1 MIQWVKW
8 PQKWTVYL
16 QETHLH
22 VSCGKKRLLRCSV
35 VSCLRNS
42 CFPTAAWPFR
52 KPRSELRLGFF
63 EANTCKLTYSSAYD
77 GVSEKCRKKHLQ
89 GVQEAFVCLSTVPAC
104 EDEPRFDNSSVN
116 WGRRKVTWSKNTQT
130 PSILVGGDSLIL
142 CLYWQP
148 AQEGSGGG
156 RRKQTFFIFL
166 SRTPRFLLRAR
177 SRALVSLAD
186 VFKKNEKKNKTTS
199 VYRLA
204 WQEFEREGKGNYSH
218 FFPQTESL
226 FTG

>member
-77 GVSEKCRKKHLQ
+77 GVSEKCQKKHLQ
-89 GVQEAFVCLSTVPAC
+89 GVQEAFACLSTVPAKTNHASTTHLST
-104 EDEPRFDNSSVN
+104 EAEGKSHDLKIHKHRRFLWEGIVWFSVFIDSQRKRVVVGEEEN
-116 WGRRKVTWSKNTQT
+116 RRF
-130 PSILVGGDSLIL
+130 LFFFLEL
-142 CLYWQP
+142 RAFCCAL
-148 AQEGSGGG
+148 ALEGSF
-156 RRKQTFFIFL
+156 RSPMFSKKTKRKIKQL
-166 SRTPRFLLRAR
+166 SVCVQVKIWATP
-177 SRALVSLAD
+177 
-186 VFKKNEKKNKTTS
+186 KKS
-199 VYRLA
+199 
-204 WQEFEREGKGNYSH
+204 S
-218 FFPQTESL
+218 
-226 FTG
+226 

>member
-22 VSCGKKRLLRCSV
+22 VSCGKKRLLTCSV

-77 GVSEKCRKKHLQ
+77 GVSEKCQKKHLQ
-89 GVQEAFVCLSTVPAC
+89 VVQEAFACLSTVPAKTNHASTTHLST
-104 EDEPRFDNSSVN
+104 E
-116 WGRRKVTWSKNTQT
+116 
-130 PSILVGGDSLIL
+130 
-142 CLYWQP
+142 
-148 AQEGSGGG
+148 AEGKSHDLKIHKH
-156 RRKQTFFIFL
+156 R
-166 SRTPRFLLRAR
+166 RFLWEGIVWFSVFIDSQRKRVVVGEEENRRFLFFFLELRAFC
-177 SRALVSLAD
+177 RALALGRS
-186 VFKKNEKKNKTTS
+186 FRSPMFSKKTKRKIKQ
-199 VYRLA
+199 RLC
-204 WQEFEREGKGNYSH
+204 
-218 FFPQTESL
+218 
-226 FTG
+226 TG